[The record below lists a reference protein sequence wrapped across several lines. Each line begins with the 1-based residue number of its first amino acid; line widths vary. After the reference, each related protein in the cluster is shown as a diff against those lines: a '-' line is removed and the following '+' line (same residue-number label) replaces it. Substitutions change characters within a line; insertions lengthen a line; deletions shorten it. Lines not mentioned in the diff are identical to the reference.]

1 MSSATTAVSK
11 RRRQGSVPGVIMVG
25 VGTLVLWTFAVGLS
39 TPLTL
44 VGGIALSL
52 ALAAWTRAADL

>member
-1 MSSATTAVSK
+1 MSAVTVAGK

-25 VGTLVLWTFAVGLS
+25 VGTFVLWTLAVGLS
-39 TPLTL
+39 SPVALAAG
-44 VGGIALSL
+44 VALSL